1 VLCGSHIQSIIVLIF
16 DNEHFLGLFGMPQMF
31 VPLIERNLMRH
42 IIYRAVKEQTLL
54 FINLFYS
61 FLLPYSQDWLLYTWN
76 HDLIKSLVGILL
88 DLMDTIDLKLI
99 LFGLR
104 TKNRPAFTINT
115 VNYSILIDFGLSRH
129 QQHIHPFFRRF
140 AY

>member
-1 VLCGSHIQSIIVLIF
+1 
-16 DNEHFLGLFGMPQMF
+16 
-31 VPLIERNLMRH
+31 
-42 IIYRAVKEQTLL
+42 LL
-54 FINLFYS
+54 FINLLYS
-61 FLLPYSQDWLLYTWN
+61 FLLPYSQDWLLDTWN
-76 HDLIKSLVGILL
+76 HDFIKGLVGILL